1 MDGTLRCARAIFQ
14 NGVHF
19 QSCRPNAGFSEA
31 PASDQ
36 HRHLWCFGDCR
47 PLLDGNTV
55 QIFISNYA
63 IPSGYKPHSFGMPP
77 EIQQL
82 GPPLPDFSNVKFLPP
97 RTDPF
102 GLHRQAF
109 PHQQKPESRFGRRK
123 IREREYPSFGQPSHS
138 RYGRTYR
145 VANSRFHYPLPATT
159 KVSKSIFGL
168 AFHVRRNGE
177 QASGQPIAA
186 RSVR

>member
-97 RTDPF
+97 RTDVVYCNNSGYNLTVSNLPS
-102 GLHRQAF
+102 GHSAF
-109 PHQQKPESRFGRRK
+109 TVKHFR
-123 IREREYPSFGQPSHS
+123 I
-138 RYGRTYR
+138 
-145 VANSRFHYPLPATT
+145 
-159 KVSKSIFGL
+159 SKSQNLDLVEEKFGSGSTLHL
-168 AFHVRRNGE
+168 ANPLIPGTVELIVVQRK
-177 QASGQPIAA
+177 
-186 RSVR
+186 